1 MQDVTFLKTPKVKG
15 ENLLTPHEEQEKV
28 KSFKG

>member
-1 MQDVTFLKTPKVKG
+1 MQGVVFKKTPKVKG
-15 ENLLTPHEEQEKV
+15 DNLLTPHEEQEKV

>member
-1 MQDVTFLKTPKVKG
+1 MQDVIFFKTPKVKG
-15 ENLLTPHEEQEKV
+15 KNLLTPHEEQEKV